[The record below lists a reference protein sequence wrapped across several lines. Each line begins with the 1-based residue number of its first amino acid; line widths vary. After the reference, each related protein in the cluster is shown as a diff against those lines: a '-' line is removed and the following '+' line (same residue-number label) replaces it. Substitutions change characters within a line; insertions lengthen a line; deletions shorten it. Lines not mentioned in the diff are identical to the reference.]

1 MADAKWIKVAID
13 MFNDPKLKIINSM
26 EEKDLINYVWMRSLL
41 LAGRSNMNGCF
52 YINETMPYT
61 LKTLAIEFDRNFE
74 DIKLA
79 FKVLR
84 KLEMIEVTE
93 NRVFRVKNWSKHQS
107 VDELEKLKKQ
117 NCERVAKH
125 RAKKKEIEEKNNN
138 ITEIDIDKE
147 NSDSKTINEQ
157 KGNRITEK
165 IEDTTNG
172 NNKDNKGVQCNN
184 NSNITCNVVNE
195 ECNITVMEQN
205 KKEKKNKKKNIR
217 EIENNDVSVNDVE
230 LVSRK
235 ENSSQ
240 IDIAKTSELDNSVL
254 STNAIKLLQYY
265 EQLTGIL
272 GGLDVGSLRL
282 AINTHGE
289 ENVKKAIDEAIEVG
303 STKANMRYING
314 ILRNWRKEGYPEDD
328 VGGINN
334 GAKSNGKSSRAD
346 SNEFKGIKPK
356 KCRELTEEERK
367 KLGADLV

>member
-41 LAGRSNMNGCF
+41 LAGRSNMNGCL

-61 LKTLAIEFDRNFE
+61 MKTLAIEFDRTFE
-74 DIKLA
+74 DVKLA

-84 KLEMIEVTE
+84 KLEMIEVTQE
-93 NRVFRVKNWSKHQS
+93 KVFKVKNWAKHQN

-125 RAKKKEIEEKNNN
+125 RARKRELEEKNSNT
-138 ITEIDIDKE
+138 TEIDIDKE
-147 NSDSKTINEQ
+147 NSDSKAVNEQ
-157 KGNRITEK
+157 KGNIIPEKTEHSRK
-165 IEDTTNG
+165 H
-172 NNKDNKGVQCNN
+172 NNADYNEYECND
-184 NSNITCNVVNE
+184 NSNITYNAHNE

-205 KKEKKNKKKNIR
+205 KKKIKKENKNK
-217 EIENNDVSVNDVE
+217 EIERDNDDNTPLCNDEISSEAIE
-230 LVSRK
+230 LI
-235 ENSSQ
+235 Q
-240 IDIAKTSELDNSVL
+240 YCDN
-254 STNAIKLLQYY
+254 I
-265 EQLTGIL
+265 TGIMGTL
-272 GGLDVGSLRL
+272 NMGSLNL
-282 AINTHGE
+282 AISIHGKDY
-289 ENVKKAIDEAIEVG
+289 VKKAIDKAIEAGKV
-303 STKANMRYING
+303 NMRYING
-314 ILRNWRKEGYPEDD
+314 ILKNWRKEGYPEDD